1 MATQGF
7 SGTPA
12 QFTEAEK
19 KVTEVRVS
27 MDKNLSTLRDNIEA
41 TRAGW
46 SGRAADAFANV
57 MARFDSDGKHLNEAL
72 QRIASL
78 LEEAGSKY
86 ERSEAQN
93 DELVNALHKGF
104 GSALEG
110 N

>member
-1 MATQGF
+1 MTQGF
-7 SGTPA
+7 QGTPE
-12 QFTEAEK
+12 QFTQAEK
-19 KVTEVRVS
+19 QVTEVRVT
-27 MDKNLSTLRDNIEA
+27 MDKNLSALRDNIES

-46 SGRAADAFANV
+46 SGKAAGAFANV
-57 MARFDSDGKHLNEAL
+57 MHRFDEDGRRLNEAL

-86 ERSEAQN
+86 ERSEAEN
-93 DELVNALHKGF
+93 DELVQALHKGF

>member
-1 MATQGF
+1 MTQGF
-7 SGTPA
+7 KGEVQ

-27 MDKNLSTLRDNIEA
+27 MDKNLSQLRDNIEN

-46 SGRAADAFANV
+46 QGRSAQAFANV
-57 MARFDSDGKHLNEAL
+57 MDRFDRDGRRMNEAL

-93 DELVNALHKGF
+93 DELVQALHKGF

>member
-7 SGTPA
+7 KGTP
-12 QFTEAEK
+12 QEFTEAEK

-27 MDKNLSTLRDNIEA
+27 MDKNLSQLRDNIEN

-46 SGRAADAFANV
+46 SGLAADAFANV
-57 MARFDSDGKHLNEAL
+57 MERFDRDGRTLNESL
-72 QRIASL
+72 QRIATL

-93 DELVNALHKGF
+93 DELVKALHKGF

>member
-7 SGTPA
+7 KGTPE
-12 QFTEAEK
+12 QFTQAEK
-19 KVTEVRVS
+19 QVTEVRVA
-27 MDKNLSTLRDNIEA
+27 MDQNLSKLRDNIEA

-46 SGRAADAFANV
+46 SGKAADAFNNV
-57 MARFDSDGKHLNEAL
+57 MHRFDEDGRKLNESL

-86 ERSEAQN
+86 ARTEAQN